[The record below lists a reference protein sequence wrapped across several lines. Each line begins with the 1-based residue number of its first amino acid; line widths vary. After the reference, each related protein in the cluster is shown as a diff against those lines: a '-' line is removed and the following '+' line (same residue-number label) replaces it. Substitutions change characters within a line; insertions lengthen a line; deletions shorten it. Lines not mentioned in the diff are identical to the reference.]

1 METAVVLPFVSYRW
15 VSFMGIWFHRGK
27 LGTEMSQWPNDKCSL
42 EARNFA
48 RVSNGV
54 CVLPQSE
61 VKGGS
66 RVSLW
71 SSVPVVLSAPDRKL
85 VRISMRPEKMAG
97 WDNDSVGKKG
107 HLLCN
112 YEHLSLNSQH
122 TREKLGITL
131 LASNPSSDRQRQI
144 DPERLLASLSIQNDE
159 LPVQ

>member
-1 METAVVLPFVSYRW
+1 
-15 VSFMGIWFHRGK
+15 
-27 LGTEMSQWPNDKCSL
+27 MSQWPNDKGSL

-85 VRISMRPEKMAG
+85 VRISMRPEKWQAG
-97 WDNDSVGKKG
+97 TMTQWVRRGTCFVIMS
-107 HLLCN
+107 
-112 YEHLSLNSQH
+112 
-122 TREKLGITL
+122 T
-131 LASNPSSDRQRQI
+131 
-144 DPERLLASLSIQNDE
+144 
-159 LPVQ
+159 

>member
-15 VSFMGIWFHRGK
+15 VSFLGIWFHRGK

-85 VRISMRPEKMAG
+85 VRISMRPEKWQAG
-97 WDNDSVGKKG
+97 TMTQWVRRGTCFVIMS
-107 HLLCN
+107 
-112 YEHLSLNSQH
+112 
-122 TREKLGITL
+122 T
-131 LASNPSSDRQRQI
+131 
-144 DPERLLASLSIQNDE
+144 
-159 LPVQ
+159 